1 MPVPPRRIKLEPN
14 TDILGL
20 IDEVRSDK
28 SPRVLEREG
37 EPIAAIVSMEDLA
50 KIVTFTPSDEG
61 IAVALRVGGA
71 WKELD
76 TDALVERIYR
86 ARHESPPS
94 APVRL

>member
-1 MPVPPRRIKLEPN
+1 MPRRIKLEPN

-20 IDEVRSDK
+20 IDKVRADK
-28 SPRVLEREG
+28 EPRVLEKEG
-37 EPIAAIVSMEDLA
+37 ESVAAIVSMEDLA
-50 KIVTFTPSDEG
+50 RIMTPVPSRKG
-61 IAVALRVGGA
+61 IAAALGAAGA

-76 TDALVERIYR
+76 TDALIKRIYK